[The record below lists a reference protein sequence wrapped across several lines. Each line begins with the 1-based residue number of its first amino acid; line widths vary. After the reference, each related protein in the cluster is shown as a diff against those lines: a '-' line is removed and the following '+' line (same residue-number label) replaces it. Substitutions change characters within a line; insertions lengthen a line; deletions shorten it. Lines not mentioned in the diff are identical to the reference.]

1 MNAVL
6 PDTPAAPPVRRLRL
20 VGTVAVVSLLAILL
34 TIGSCNDTRD
44 RIARVE
50 EFMAGQARGIADVVL
65 HIAADD
71 HAPGAPPQQLGH
83 VVAAMGANLG
93 VRFIDVSGAGG
104 LAVTSPGGAAVRD
117 AAPRAALPGGP
128 PLEYTTPAGAVF
140 EVAAASRLD
149 DGRQVLVRVG
159 LDAEPLHML
168 RRDITLR
175 SRLRLGVGAAGAAL
189 ASVLLLSLQRQS
201 VLGREVAKVSR
212 RLARQEE
219 EARRSEKLVAMG
231 ALAAGVAHQLRN
243 PLNSIHLLAQA
254 LAVDGSLPAD
264 ARDKVGHIIGETA
277 RIDGR
282 IRQFLEFA
290 CPREPLSEPVEIDA
304 VVRGVAEL
312 QAAARAATGVEIV
325 GYAPSPQTIHTDR
338 GFLVE
343 ILENLVRN
351 AVQAGATKIMAALV
365 AAGEYL
371 EITVADNGPGIPAG
385 ERERVFD
392 LYYTTRPDGNG
403 LGLSIV
409 SQMAAALGGT
419 VTVADSPGL
428 EGRGARFVVR
438 LPRQRSTA

>member
-1 MNAVL
+1 MTAAL
-6 PDTPAAPPVRRLRL
+6 PDMPSAPPVRRLRL
-20 VGTVAVVSLLAILL
+20 AGTIAVVSLLSVLL
-34 TIGSCNDTRD
+34 TVGSCNDTRG
-44 RIARVE
+44 RIARIE

-65 HIAADD
+65 HVAADD
-71 HAPGAPPQQLGH
+71 QSPAAVAPQLGH
-83 VVAAMGANLG
+83 VIAALGANLG
-93 VRFIDVSGAGG
+93 VRFIDVSGGG
-104 LAVTSPGGAAVRD
+104 LAVTTPGGAILRD

-128 PLEYTTPAGAVF
+128 PLEYDTPGGPVF
-140 EVAAASRLD
+140 EVAAAGSLP
-149 DGRQVLVRVG
+149 DGGPVLVRVG
-159 LDAEPLHML
+159 LDPEPLHML

-189 ASVLLLSLQRQS
+189 VSVLLLSLQRQA

-212 RLARQEE
+212 RLERREE

-231 ALAAGVAHQLRN
+231 TLAAGVAHQLRN
-243 PLNSIHLLAQA
+243 PLNSIHLLAQG
-254 LAVDGSLPAD
+254 LAADSDLPPA
-264 ARDKVGHIIGETA
+264 ARDKVAHISGETA

-290 CPREPLSEPVEIDA
+290 CPREPLPEAVEVDA

-312 QAAARAATGVEIV
+312 QAAARAGTGVEII
-325 GYAPSPQTIHTDR
+325 GYAPSPQTIRTDR

-351 AVQAGATKIMAALV
+351 AVQAGATKIMASLV
-365 AAGEYL
+365 AAGEHL
-371 EITVADNGPGIPAG
+371 EITVADNGPGIPAA

-409 SQMAAALGGT
+409 SQMTAALGGT
-419 VTVADSPGL
+419 VTVADGPGL
-428 EGRGARFVVR
+428 EGRGARFVLR

>member
-1 MNAVL
+1 MTVAR
-6 PDTPAAPPVRRLRL
+6 PDMPPAPPVRRLRL
-20 VGTVAVVSLLAILL
+20 AATIAVVSLLAVLL
-34 TIGSCNDTRD
+34 TVGSCNDTRG

-65 HIAADD
+65 HVAADD
-71 HAPGAPPQQLGH
+71 QASAAAAPQLDH
-83 VVAAMGANLG
+83 VIAALGANLG
-93 VRFIDVSGAGG
+93 VRFIDVSGGG
-104 LAVTSPGGAAVRD
+104 LAATTPGGAALRD
-117 AAPRAALPGGP
+117 AAPGAAAPGGA
-128 PLEYTTPAGAVF
+128 PLEYDTPGGAVF
-140 EVAAASRLD
+140 EVAASGILP
-149 DGRQVLVRVG
+149 DGSPVLVRVG
-159 LDAEPLHML
+159 LDPEPLHML

-189 ASVLLLSLQRQS
+189 VSVLLLSLQRQA

-212 RLARQEE
+212 RLERQEE

-231 ALAAGVAHQLRN
+231 TLAAGVAHQLRN

-254 LAVDGSLPAD
+254 LATDGGLPPG
-264 ARDKVGHIIGETA
+264 ARDKVAHISGETA

-290 CPREPLSEPVEIDA
+290 CPRAPLPEPVEVDA

-312 QAAARAATGVEIV
+312 QAAARAGTGVEII
-325 GYAPSPQTIHTDR
+325 GYAPSPLTLRTDR

-365 AAGEYL
+365 AAGEHL

-409 SQMAAALGGT
+409 SQMTAALGGT
-419 VTVADSPGL
+419 VAVSDGPGL

-438 LPRQRSTA
+438 LPRHRSTP